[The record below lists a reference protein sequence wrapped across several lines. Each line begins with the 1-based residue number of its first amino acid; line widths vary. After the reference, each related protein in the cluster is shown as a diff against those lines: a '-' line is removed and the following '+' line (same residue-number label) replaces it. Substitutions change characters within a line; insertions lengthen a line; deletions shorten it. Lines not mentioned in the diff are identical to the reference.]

1 MLVNYRLEDQVIPLV
16 YGNPAIL
23 QNVRSGGDFYRAAV
37 AQDRNAA
44 DREPELYFGHPGAAQ
59 INGLQMAA
67 NGAASVA
74 LFATWTALKK
84 LNRQTAAAF
93 DERIALLRAK

>member
-1 MLVNYRLEDQVIPLV
+1 MTRYFLLTGADWFRRYSAQAFLEMMFFVLLPLPV
-16 YGNPAIL
+16 LIGLA
-23 QNVRSGGDFYRAAV
+23 
-37 AQDRNAA
+37 
-44 DREPELYFGHPGAAQ
+44 ELYFGHPGAAQ

-84 LNRQTAAAF
+84 LNRQTAAAV